1 MPPPLLKRI
10 EESPFDPL
18 GVLGL
23 WAAGNLLLKHLYHSR
38 HQALN
43 CSIEIVG
50 TLEKKELVFTLIL
63 SVSGLIRK
71 ILTPSFCITMVWPN
85 PTQQPQEGIIM
96 YV

>member
-1 MPPPLLKRI
+1 MVETVEYRSHLYAPLLKRI

-43 CSIEIVG
+43 CIEIVG
-50 TLEKKELVFTLIL
+50 TLEKKSLCLL
-63 SVSGLIRK
+63 
-71 ILTPSFCITMVWPN
+71 
-85 PTQQPQEGIIM
+85 
-96 YV
+96 

>member
-1 MPPPLLKRI
+1 MTKLGIKSTNIYYIKTVEYRSHLHAPLLKRI

-43 CSIEIVG
+43 CIEIVG
-50 TLEKKELVFTLIL
+50 TLQEKWGLFTLFTLI
-63 SVSGLIRK
+63 K
-71 ILTPSFCITMVWPN
+71 T
-85 PTQQPQEGIIM
+85 
-96 YV
+96 